1 IFVQV
6 CLLIDEY
13 LKVKS
18 VKKFLLPI
26 LLSVC
31 LLAKN
36 ANAGAIPPASF
47 SEVIEK
53 SMPAVVNISTSTSQK
68 VIKKRQQLDM
78 GNPYDILRDLF
89 EREFGLNPY
98 SGEQAVPPRKA
109 ISLGSGFIV
118 DPSGYIVT
126 NNHVI
131 DEADE
136 INVTLSG
143 ENGLSYKAKLIGKDS
158 KTDLAVLK
166 IDVENNLPFIKFGDS
181 DKAKV
186 GDLILVIGN
195 PFGLGGSVSL
205 GIISAKAR
213 NINSGHFDDFIQTDA
228 AINVGNSG
236 GPMLNTEGEVIGVN
250 SVILSPSKGNIGI
263 GFAIPSNM
271 VQYVFKQLKEK
282 GKIVRGQLGVT
293 IQDIEKGL
301 ADDLGLKGI
310 RGALVSGV
318 LKGSPA
324 ERAGIKIGDVITK
337 LDGKVITSASQ
348 LPRLVGEIELN
359 KKANLEIFRDGK
371 IINIQANVE
380 KSKEEDTIAS
390 NDVEVAK
397 NTSVFGMQVQT
408 INSQL
413 IKKFNLRDNA
423 KGVLVTGVERGS
435 LAAMIGIRVG
445 DIVISVNKKEVATAK
460 EFDAITSNI
469 KKSGKGSATF
479 LIARGESTFFVSLE
493 DN

>member
-1 IFVQV
+1 M
-6 CLLIDEY
+6 
-13 LKVKS
+13 
-18 VKKFLLPI
+18 KKFFLPI
-26 LLSVC
+26 LLLVY
-31 LLAKN
+31 LLLKN
-36 ANAGAIPPASF
+36 ANAGVIPPASF
-47 SEVIEK
+47 SEVVEK
-53 SMPAVVNISTSTSQK
+53 SMPAVVNISTSTLQK

-78 GNPYDILRDLF
+78 DNPYDILRDLF
-89 EREFGLNPY
+89 EREFSLNPHG
-98 SGEQAVPPRKA
+98 GEQSAPPRKA

-118 DPSGYIVT
+118 DPNGYIVT

-143 ENGLSYKAKLIGKDS
+143 EKGLSYKAKLIGKDP

-166 IDVENNLPFIKFGDS
+166 IDAGGNLPFIKFGDS

-186 GDLILVIGN
+186 GDFILVIGN
-195 PFGLGGSVSL
+195 PFGLGGSVSV

-236 GPMLNTEGEVIGVN
+236 GPMLNTDGEVIGVN

-282 GKIVRGQLGVT
+282 GKIVRGQLGIT

-301 ADDLGLKGI
+301 ADDLGLKGV

-324 ERAGIKIGDVITK
+324 ERAEVKIGDVITK
-337 LDGKVITSASQ
+337 LDDKIITSASQ
-348 LPRLVGEIELN
+348 LPRIVGEIELN

-371 IINIQANVE
+371 VINIQVNVE
-380 KSKEEDTIAS
+380 KSKEEDTITSS
-390 NDVEVAK
+390 NDVGIAK

-408 INSQL
+408 INSKL
-413 IKKFNLRDNA
+413 IKKFNLKDSAR
-423 KGVLVTGVERGS
+423 GVLVTGVERGS
-435 LAAMIGIRVG
+435 LAAMVGIRAG
-445 DIVISVNKKEVATAK
+445 DIIVSVNKKEVTTAK
-460 EFDAITSNI
+460 EFDAITSSI

-479 LIARGESTFFVSLE
+479 LIARGESSFFVSLE